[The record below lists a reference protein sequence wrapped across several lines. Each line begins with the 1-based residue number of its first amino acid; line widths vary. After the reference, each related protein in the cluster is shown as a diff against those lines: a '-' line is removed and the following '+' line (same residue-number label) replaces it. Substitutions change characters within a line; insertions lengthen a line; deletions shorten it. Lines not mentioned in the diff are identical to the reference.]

1 MLRISELELVS
12 RVPAVV
18 IPPQVTTPQ
27 APLVDAVA
35 TNMIRINTS
44 SPTAFRNHS
53 PAGNPQTLA
62 QPREALKPSAR
73 HIDRFG

>member
-18 IPPQVTTPQ
+18 VPPLVAVQ
-27 APLVDAVA
+27 APLVDTVA
-35 TNMIRINTS
+35 TNIIRVNTS

-53 PAGNPQTLA
+53 PAGNPQTPI
-62 QPREALKPSAR
+62 QPREALKPPAR

>member
-1 MLRISELELVS
+1 MLRISEFELVS

-18 IPPQVTTPQ
+18 IPPQVTTQ

-35 TNMIRINTS
+35 TNKIRINTS